1 MSPLLKRKSEIS
13 FSNNLLSHLKPKSPI
28 REQYHAIR
36 ASIQLAINENNIQT
50 MVIFSGEESEGKTT
64 IAANLAITFA
74 EVGKR
79 VLLVDANFRQP
90 SIHLAFESDNEIGLS
105 TFLVDN
111 LPIQDCVSESN
122 VDNLEL
128 LFCGPIPPN
137 PSELLGSRKMEMLIN
152 SLKEYYDMVIF
163 DTPAVSSVADSLI
176 LANICDGVL
185 MAVRSGKNS
194 VENIEFARDMFLNT
208 NAYFLGSVLND
219 ERIRKKK
226 VKKKKNK

>member
-1 MSPLLKRKSEIS
+1 MLPLLKRKSEVS
-13 FSNNLLSHLKPKSPI
+13 LSSNLLSHLKPKSPI

-74 EVGKR
+74 EVGKK

-90 SIHLAFESDNEIGLS
+90 SIHFAFENENEIGLS
-105 TFLVDN
+105 TVLVEN
-111 LPIQDCVSESN
+111 IPIQDCVRGSN

-137 PSELLGSRKMEMLIN
+137 PSELLGSRKMELLIS

-208 NAYFLGSVLND
+208 NAYFLGCVLND
-219 ERIRKKK
+219 QRMRKKK
-226 VKKKKNK
+226 VKKKNK

>member
-1 MSPLLKRKSEIS
+1 MSPLLTRKSEIS

-64 IAANLAITFA
+64 IAANLAITFS

-90 SIHLAFESDNEIGLS
+90 SIHTAFESENEVGLS
-105 TFLVDN
+105 TILIDN
-111 LPIQDCVSESN
+111 LPFHDCVSKSN

-137 PSELLGSRKMEMLIN
+137 PSELLGSRKMEILIN
-152 SLKEYYDMVIF
+152 NLKEYYDMVIF

-208 NAYFLGSVLND
+208 NAFFLGSVLND

-226 VKKKKNK
+226 VRRKKN